1 MGKESELLLACLASK
16 GVLNKSQTDRLLM
29 CANADQRMEDLF
41 KIMLTLPNRD
51 TFEVFVS
58 VLEENGDNVAADIL
72 RRDRS
77 RPKLQLKE
85 EYAEDALP
93 LQGNKI
99 IANIMVMVKQVN
111 EQVFS
116 YIEQVRACVYS

>member
-1 MGKESELLLACLASK
+1 MGKESDLLLACLASRE
-16 GVLNKSQTDRLLM
+16 VLNKSQTDRLLM

-41 KIMLTLPNRD
+41 KIMVTLPNRD

-77 RPKLQLKE
+77 KPKLQLKE
-85 EYAEDALP
+85 EDAEDALS
-93 LQGNKI
+93 LQGNKP
-99 IANIMVMVKQVN
+99 
-111 EQVFS
+111 
-116 YIEQVRACVYS
+116 